1 VRAQVAPEALG
12 VVAARL
18 PPLVAIGDKTL
29 KLSVAA
35 RTRLELRAAI
45 GLDVALD
52 GALVQPGPAGNNAFI
67 KMPSYGT
74 AFVVSRAPLSGPTSA
89 NLC

>member
-1 VRAQVAPEALG
+1 
-12 VVAARL
+12 VAARVPAL
-18 PPLVAIGDKTL
+18 LQIRDETL
-29 KLSVAA
+29 KLGVAA
-35 RTRLELRAAI
+35 RPRLRRGAAI

-52 GALVQPGPAGNNAFI
+52 GARVQPGPARNNAFI

-74 AFVVSRAPLSGPTSA
+74 AFVVSRATLSGPTSA